1 MEFKDYYKV
10 MGLAR
15 DASQDDIKRAYR
27 RLARKYH
34 PDVSKEADA
43 ERQFKELGEAY
54 EVLRDAEKRAAYD
67 RLGPDYRAGQDFQ
80 PPPGWDAGFESAGA
94 GRAGRAD
101 PSQAQDYSDFFESL
115 FGQAGARAER
125 GGRGARGAFHMQGED
140 RHARIQ
146 IDLED
151 AYTGA
156 TRMITLELPQ
166 VDDQGRVT
174 VKERQL
180 EFKIPRGVRAGQH
193 IRLAGQGGPG
203 LGDGKPGDLY
213 LQVEFRTHAQYRVD
227 RRDVYLD
234 LPVAPWE
241 AALGAEITVP
251 TPSGQLALTIP
262 PGSNAGRKLRV
273 KGRGIPGATPDAA
286 AGDFYFVLQIVT
298 PGADSDRARTAYREL
313 AAQFPAFRPRAG
325 LGV

>member
-1 MEFKDYYKV
+1 MEFKDYYQV

-27 RLARKYH
+27 KLARKYH
-34 PDVSKEADA
+34 PDVSKEANA
-43 ERQFKELGEAY
+43 EQQFKEVGEAY
-54 EVLRDAEKRAAYD
+54 EVLRDPEKRAAYD
-67 RLGPDYRAGQDFQ
+67 RLGPNHQAGQDFR
-80 PPPGWDAGFESAGA
+80 PPPDWNTGFESAGA
-94 GRAGRAD
+94 GAD
-101 PSQAQDYSDFFESL
+101 GADRGQAQDYSDFFESL
-115 FGQAGARAER
+115 FGRAGGARH
-125 GGRGARGAFHMQGED
+125 GRGAQGGAFHMPGED

-156 TRMITLELPQ
+156 TRMISLQLPQ
-166 VDDQGRVT
+166 VDEQGHVT
-174 VKERQL
+174 LKERQF

-203 LGDGKPGDLY
+203 MGEGKAGDLY
-213 LQVEFRTHAQYRVD
+213 LEVEFHTHAHYRVD

-241 AALGAEITVP
+241 AALGAEVTVP
-251 TPSGQLALTIP
+251 TPSGQLELKIP
-262 PGSNAGRKLRV
+262 AGSNTGRKLRV
-273 KGRGIPGATPDAA
+273 RGRGIPGATPDAA
-286 AGDFYFVLQIVT
+286 AGDFYFVLQIAT
-298 PGADSDRARTAYREL
+298 PSADSEAARSAYRDL
-313 AAQFPAFRPRAG
+313 AAHFAAFHPRAG

>member
-1 MEFKDYYKV
+1 MEYKDYYQV

-15 DASQDDIKRAYR
+15 DATQDDIKRAYR
-27 RLARKYH
+27 KLARKYH

-43 ERQFKELGEAY
+43 EKRFKEVGEAH
-54 EVLRDAEKRAAYD
+54 EVLKDPDKRAAYD
-67 RLGPDYRAGQDFQ
+67 RLGPNYHAGQDFQ

-94 GRAGRAD
+94 NRG
-101 PSQAQDYSDFFESL
+101 QAQDFSDFFESL
-115 FGQAGARAER
+115 FGRAGGARA
-125 GGRGARGAFHMQGED
+125 GRGTRGGAFHMQGED

-156 TRMITLELPQ
+156 TRMISLQMPQ
-166 VDDQGRVT
+166 VDEQGHVT
-174 VKERQL
+174 LKDRQL

-203 LGDGKPGDLY
+203 MGEGKSGDLY
-213 LQVEFRTHAQYRVD
+213 LEVEFRPHAHYRVD
-227 RRDVYLD
+227 QRDVYLD

-241 AALGAEITVP
+241 AALGAEVTVP
-251 TPSGQLALTIP
+251 TPSGQLELKIP
-262 PGSNAGRKLRV
+262 AGSNAGRKLRV

-298 PGADSDRARTAYREL
+298 PHADSEAARSAYREL
-313 AAQFPAFRPRAG
+313 AAHFAAFRPRAG